1 MLSRRFRILRLHTL
15 PLRAR
20 PPLAVVRPLVLLA
33 GVAGALLC
41 WAGVVAPELPAAAR
55 AALGVTSLAVGL
67 WASELVAMPV
77 TALLA
82 MVLLYVTGAT
92 PRLEQALTGFQSPV
106 LFFLLGSAALGIAA
120 EQTGLTERLA
130 AWLLGR
136 ARGSGRRL
144 LGELLLSLPLQALV
158 VPSAISRNAVLVPV
172 YARVLARLG
181 RPPRLGAAVMLA
193 LGVLGPLASSA
204 LLTGG
209 TSSVAAAQS
218 LGGFTWVSWF
228 VALAPPYYLLIA
240 LAGGLLWLVARPEPA
255 VSLTADTEDVATPS
269 AGGRLNAAEVRVAL
283 ISLATSLLWVLDRVT
298 GWPPA
303 VPALLALCALL
314 LPGVGVMR
322 WQAFAERAPWGI
334 CLVLAAAVSL
344 ADALTRTG
352 AAAWVARAL
361 FGRLGAPATG
371 AQAALVVFAV
381 AALITLAIPNRAAA
395 ITLLIPLAGAYVAA
409 GPLAA
414 AAAGLVVMIA
424 VDVETLYP
432 AQTAANL
439 LAYERGYVNAGLL
452 ARYNLLT
459 LLLAAL
465 VVAGVAVP
473 WWGLV
478 GLPPGP

>member
-1 MLSRRFRILRLHTL
+1 MLLRG
-15 PLRAR
+15 LRAVLPIR
-20 PPLAVVRPLVLLA
+20 PSTRFTLRPLVLLLGA
-33 GVAGALLC
+33 AGAVLC
-41 WAGVVAPELPAAAR
+41 WSGALAPDLPAAAR
-55 AALGVTSLAVGL
+55 ATLGVTSLAVGL

-82 MVLLYVTGAT
+82 MTLLFISGAT

-106 LFFLLGSAALGIAA
+106 LFFLLGSAGLGIAA

-144 LGELLLSLPLQALV
+144 LGELLLSLPVQALV

-181 RPPRLGAAVMLA
+181 HPPKLGAAVMLA

-209 TSSVAAAQS
+209 TSSVAAAQA
-218 LGGFTWVSWF
+218 LGGFTWVGWL

-240 LAGGLLWLVARPEPA
+240 LAGVLLWLVARPEPA
-255 VSLTADTEDVATPS
+255 IAVTADAERDAMPG
-269 AGGRLNAAEVRVAL
+269 AEGRLRASEVRVAL
-283 ISLATSLLWVLDRVT
+283 ISFATSALWILDWLT

-303 VPALLALCALL
+303 VPALLALGALL
-314 LPGVGVMR
+314 LPGVGVIG
-322 WQAFAERAPWGI
+322 WPAFAARAPWGI

-352 AAAWVARAL
+352 AATWVGQAL
-361 FGRLGAPATG
+361 FGWVAAPASA

-395 ITLLIPLAGAYVAA
+395 ITLLIPLAGVYVEG
-409 GPLAA
+409 GPLSV

-452 ARYNLLT
+452 FRYNLLT
-459 LLLAAL
+459 LLLAGL
-465 VVAGVAVP
+465 VVALVAVP
-473 WWGLV
+473 WWQLV
-478 GLPPGP
+478 GLPAGP